1 MKPSAGKTG
10 ARGTIIE
17 ATAGNTG
24 LGLALIAAQKNYRL
38 ITVVPDKM
46 SREKIFHLRA
56 LGATVLLTRSD
67 VNKGHPAY
75 YRYARRLADET
86 PGAFIS
92 TSLITTP
99 IRWPMPPP
107 LRRSFISSWRATS
120 TPSSSASAPAAR
132 WVGFRHG
139 LLSTRRKRNLF
150 SPIRRVPSLPIRSI
164 PDATAKRD
172 LAGRRDRRRFYPAA
186 GGLEGTYR
194 VSRQRPRS
202 VPHRAPAAAG

>member
-38 ITVVPDKM
+38 IPVVPDKM

-75 YRYARRLADET
+75 YRLC
-86 PGAFIS
+86 
-92 TSLITTP
+92 
-99 IRWPMPPP
+99 PPP
-107 LRRSFISSWRATS
+107 CR
-120 TPSSSASAPAAR
+120 
-132 WVGFRHG
+132 
-139 LLSTRRKRNLF
+139 
-150 SPIRRVPSLPIRSI
+150 
-164 PDATAKRD
+164 
-172 LAGRRDRRRFYPAA
+172 
-186 GGLEGTYR
+186 
-194 VSRQRPRS
+194 
-202 VPHRAPAAAG
+202 